1 MKLIYTDSQF
11 VPRWLSGLTLS
22 MALIAM
28 ISTGLGCASHE
39 DSATMKEARAL
50 NEETQALARQLE
62 TRLDVIAD
70 DLSARLKQASHAS
83 SVEHNAEHSAEHA
96 EEHAEDASES
106 VEHTE
111 GLAELH
117 WAENLEVIAS
127 LGDRLAAWSANQ
139 VLLPGQ
145 TCNHDH
151 GDGHAHN
158 HGTAM
163 NDLSDEDH
171 LELQEAIRAELDA
184 MIAELDKLTP

>member
-1 MKLIYTDSQF
+1 MKWIRINRPF
-11 VPRWLSGLTLS
+11 VTRWLSGLSLS
-22 MALIAM
+22 MALLTM
-28 ISTGLGCASHE
+28 ISLGLGCHSHE

-62 TRLDVIAD
+62 TRLDVISD
-70 DLSARLKQASHAS
+70 DLTARMQQASQS
-83 SVEHNAEHSAEHA
+83 TSAEHSAEHA
-96 EEHAEDASES
+96 AEFVEHADGSGA
-106 VEHTE
+106 
-111 GLAELH
+111 LH
-117 WAENLEVIAS
+117 WAENLQTIES
-127 LGDRLAAWSANQ
+127 LGERLAAWSANQ

-171 LELQEAIRAELDA
+171 LELQRAIRAELDA